1 MSTHCYLLLPM
12 MAEWVAAELIEA
24 AVVVESRVPSRLRL
38 GEERA
43 DRRRRLADPRIVL
56 GPLGDGTCGVL
67 GLLAGFNNAVAD
79 GCGEGIRSQAERL
92 GRELKRV
99 EPPAGIL

>member
-67 GLLAGFNNAVAD
+67 GLLAGLSNAVAD

-92 GRELKRV
+92 GRELKRF